1 MDVKCAD
8 KKFKNTAGSINRAEN
23 KDKKDNEIYKGI
35 IKNHIQDE
43 WRFK

>member
-1 MDVKCAD
+1 MGK
-8 KKFKNTAGSINRAEN
+8 N